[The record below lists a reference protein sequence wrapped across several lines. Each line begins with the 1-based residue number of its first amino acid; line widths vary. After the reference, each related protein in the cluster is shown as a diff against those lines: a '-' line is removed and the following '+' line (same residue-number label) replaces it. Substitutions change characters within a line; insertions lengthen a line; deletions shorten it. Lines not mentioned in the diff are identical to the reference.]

1 MLENY
6 SSLLFELASV
16 DRLDILLLLKK
27 TPLKLSHISNKL
39 NFTVQETSRNV
50 ARLSEAELITKDV
63 DGGFHLTPYGEE
75 ALNLL
80 SGFKFLFE
88 NREYFAAHTVRELPQ
103 EFRDS
108 IGMLDGSEFI
118 GDVMVTFHNIERLIA
133 NAGEHVWIL
142 TNQILASTIPYLMQA
157 VERGTEFRLL
167 MPKDYLPSKGIREI
181 VLNPAFEKAAR
192 TKKLQIR
199 YLDKIDAFLCVSEKE
214 AAAIAF
220 PNPEGK
226 LDYIGF
232 NSKNTTATQWTK
244 ALFTHYWDKAT
255 TQTPDQLTNPPK

>member
-1 MLENY
+1 MENY

-16 DRLDILLLLKK
+16 DRLDIMFLLKK

-39 NFTVQETSRNV
+39 NFTVQETSRNM

-63 DGGFHLTPYGEE
+63 DGAFHLTPYGEE

-80 SGFKFLFE
+80 SGFRFLFD
-88 NREYFAAHTVRELPQ
+88 NRKYFAAHTLRELPQ

-108 IGMLDGSEFI
+108 LGMLEGSEFI
-118 GDVMVTFHNIERLIA
+118 GDVMVGFHNIERLIA

-167 MPKDYLPSKGIREI
+167 MPKDYLPSKDIREI

-192 TKKLQIR
+192 TRRLQIR
-199 YLDKIDAFLCVSEKE
+199 YLDKIDAFLCLSEKE
-214 AAAIAF
+214 ASAIGF

-244 ALFTHYWDKAT
+244 ALFTHFWDKAT